1 MSIRL
6 WKLIRK
12 PISKVIFFGGDILD
26 KIYCFCY
33 CIEEVLDQSIVT
45 QDQFMDIMLEKMGNV
60 DRLGEKIDKIDDLV
74 MKVNK
79 LEFKMDLLLKA
90 VDKNNKS

>member
-1 MSIRL
+1 
-6 WKLIRK
+6 
-12 PISKVIFFGGDILD
+12 
-26 KIYCFCY
+26 
-33 CIEEVLDQSIVT
+33 
-45 QDQFMDIMLEKMGNV
+45 MDIMLEKMGNV